1 MDDRTQRSRRQAR
14 HAAPSAAATGSNL
27 GDAPAGVGASSSASS
42 SVKTSPFYVSTAM
55 TLAASQNLPAVLNDP
70 NKGRVQSMLLSSG
83 IHLTIEAYA
92 LGTVDVTFP
101 IFQSREAE
109 RLLHPFLGRHLH

>member
-1 MDDRTQRSRRQAR
+1 MLNRVCFKQIWRQRALDSMDDRTQRSRRQAR

-83 IHLTIEAYA
+83 IHLRTTTEAYA
-92 LGTVDVTFP
+92 
-101 IFQSREAE
+101 
-109 RLLHPFLGRHLH
+109 